1 LFVPVQAVSFGA
13 LVVVQVPLEPQ
24 TATRQGFPVLFVHD
38 AALQQTRSVQNTC
51 PDAGGAQ
58 SAPVVHVPPRCC
70 PVPQWLLLLQTLP
83 PEQSDIPAQFVRHM
97 LEPASHAYG
106 LHEPAAPGLL
116 LTLQFPAPS
125 HNIAG
130 VKLFAFAPVVGHDCP
145 RQTCV
150 FGYFS
155 QPPLPSQLPSLPH
168 VDVAALPHR
177 PVVSDLPAPMGV
189 HVPSAP
195 ASVHET
201 HAPSQTA
208 LQQTPSFAQTRPVL
222 H

>member
-1 LFVPVQAVSFGA
+1 
-13 LVVVQVPLEPQ
+13 LV
-24 TATRQGFPVLFVHD
+24 
-38 AALQQTRSVQNTC
+38 
-51 PDAGGAQ
+51 
-58 SAPVVHVPPRCC
+58 
-70 PVPQWLLLLQTLP
+70 LLQTLP
-83 PEQSDIPAQFVRHM
+83 PEQSDIPAQVVLQAFELM
-97 LEPASHAYG
+97 LHAYG
-106 LHEPAAPGLL
+106 LHEPAPIGSL

-125 HNIAG
+125 HNIVG
-130 VKLFAFAPVVGHDCP
+130 VKLFAFGPVVGHDCP
-145 RQTCV
+145 MHICV

-168 VDVAALPHR
+168 VDEAALPHW

-195 ASVHET
+195 NSVHET

-208 LQQTPSFAQTRPVL
+208 LQQTPSFAQTSPGL